1 MVYNDLSGHT
11 HLLDEMTTVAFE
23 QLVAGPLSE
32 DVLVSHLAEVFDL
45 PVDARLQEWLRQ
57 ALLHLERLG
66 LIASKRHE
74 RPR

>member
-23 QLVAGPLSE
+23 HLVAGSLSE
-32 DVLVSHLAEVFDL
+32 GALVSHLAEVFDL
-45 PVDARLQEWLRQ
+45 PVDTRLQGWLHQ
-57 ALLHLERLG
+57 ALLHMEKLG

-74 RPR
+74 RAR

>member
-11 HLLDEMTTVAFE
+11 HLFDEMTTVAFE

-32 DVLVSHLAEVFDL
+32 DALAGHLTEVFDL
-45 PVDARLQEWLRQ
+45 PVDARLQGWLHQ

-74 RPR
+74 RTR

>member
-23 QLVAGPLSE
+23 QLVAGPRSE
-32 DVLVSHLAEVFDL
+32 DALVGHLAEVFDL
-45 PVDARLQEWLRQ
+45 PVDTRLQGWLHQ
-57 ALLHLERLG
+57 ALLQLERLG

-74 RPR
+74 RTR